1 MRTTDWKYRTI
12 LFLISQNIS
21 LFGSLLVQ
29 YAIIWHITLET
40 QSGSVMTISILC
52 GFIPT
57 FLVSPF
63 AGVWADRFDRRRL
76 IVLSDALIAVAT
88 LGMAIFFHLGQEE
101 LWQMFAVLAVRSFGT
116 GIQTPAVHA
125 ILPQIVP
132 SDKLMRVNGIN
143 SSTLSVVNI
152 ISPLAGGALLS
163 MLPMEAIFLIDVGT
177 ATLAIFILV
186 FLLKIP
192 SHVEGVEMEKID
204 YLQDLKEGFAY
215 IGSHRFIKILF
226 TFCGLYFVMVAP
238 AAFLSPLQVARSYG
252 EDVWRLSAIEAAFSA
267 GMVLGG
273 LLVATWGGFHNRI
286 RTMGTSLLVF
296 GTFVFLIGFIPPFWL
311 YLACMV
317 LLGIS
322 MPLFNSPFTVLL
334 QQRVDSR
341 YMGRVFSVF
350 GMLSS
355 SVMPMAMLVFG
366 PLSDSIP
373 IEWLM
378 LTTGV
383 AIVAIG
389 VGMLLDTRLLKEGLP
404 DA

>member
-1 MRTTDWKYRTI
+1 MCTTDWKYRTI

>member
-1 MRTTDWKYRTI
+1 
-12 LFLISQNIS
+12 
-21 LFGSLLVQ
+21 
-29 YAIIWHITLET
+29 
-40 QSGSVMTISILC
+40 MTISILC

>member
-252 EDVWRLSAIEAAFSA
+252 ENVWRLSAIEAAFSA

-273 LLVATWGGFHNRI
+273 LLVATWGGFRNRI

-366 PLSDSIP
+366 PLADSIP

>member
-378 LTTGV
+378 LTSGV

>member
-215 IGSHRFIKILF
+215 IGSHRFIKVLF

-252 EDVWRLSAIEAAFSA
+252 EDVWRLSAIEASFSA

>member
-366 PLSDSIP
+366 PLADSIP

-378 LTTGV
+378 LTSGV